1 MAITAKPTTYTVDTG
16 NAYAPT
22 HLWMCDEGSGT
33 EIDDKGTGTA
43 LKMTLQNSDMWGT
56 DGTLGAK
63 ITCVASTSRYA
74 LGDSGTL
81 FSSSV
86 CLIVIA
92 ASTTNGN
99 ADANEY
105 VMGFADTGAVGDR
118 GGIITVN
125 GAQTWQT
132 DNTDAATNNVQ
143 KTNSGTFYDSSWHML
158 AMKFRSGTAVECCAV
173 SLDGAAWEVD
183 ASDTINA
190 LSNLDR
196 YGLGA
201 RPTGTP
207 VLVFDGAILAAWV
220 YEDPT
225 YTSLDDA
232 WIAALYADPWQF
244 LETSALTNQQ
254 PQFYRRPNTL
264 LRM

>member
-1 MAITAKPTTYTVDTG
+1 MAITAKPTIYTVNTG
-16 NAYAPT
+16 HAYAPT

-33 EIDDKGTGTA
+33 EIADKGTGTA
-43 LKMTLQNSDMWGT
+43 LKMTLQNADMWGT

-81 FSSSV
+81 FTDSV

-105 VMGFADTGAVGDR
+105 VMGYADTGAVGDR

-173 SLDGAAWEVD
+173 SLDGAAWQLD
-183 ASDTINA
+183 GADTINA

-201 RPTGTP
+201 RPTSLP
-207 VLVFDGAILAAWV
+207 VNVFDGAILAAWV

>member
-1 MAITAKPTTYTVDTG
+1 
-16 NAYAPT
+16 
-22 HLWMCDEGSGT
+22 
-33 EIDDKGTGTA
+33 
-43 LKMTLQNSDMWGT
+43 MTLQNADMWGV
-56 DGTLGAK
+56 DGSLGAK

-74 LGDSGTL
+74 LGASGTL
-81 FSSSV
+81 FTDSV

-105 VMGFADTGAVGDR
+105 VMGFADTGAVGAR

-125 GAQTWQT
+125 AEQTWQT
-132 DNTDAATNNVQ
+132 TIDDAAANNVQ
-143 KTNSGTFYDSSWHML
+143 KTHSGTFYDSSWHML
-158 AMKFRSGTAVECCAV
+158 ALKLRSGSATECCAV
-173 SLDGAAWEVD
+173 SLDGGAWQVD

-190 LSNLDR
+190 LPELDR
-196 YGLGA
+196 YGLGV
-201 RPTGTP
+201 RPTATP
-207 VLVFDGAILAAWV
+207 VSAFDGAILAAWV

-244 LETSALTNQQ
+244 LATGGAHKLVGK
-254 PQFYRRPNTL
+254 FGGK
-264 LRM
+264 LRGKI

>member
-1 MAITAKPTTYTVDTG
+1 MAITAKPTVYTVNTG
-16 NAYAPT
+16 HAYAPT
-22 HLWMCDEGSGT
+22 HLWMCDEGTGT
-33 EIDDKGTGTA
+33 TVADHGTGTA
-43 LKMTLQNSDMWGT
+43 LDMTLENADMWGT
-56 DGTLGAK
+56 DGSLGSK

-74 LGDSGTL
+74 LGASGTL

-105 VMGFADTGAVGDR
+105 VMGYADTGAVGDR
-118 GGIITVN
+118 GGILALS

-132 DNTDAATNNVQ
+132 DNYDAAANNVQ

-158 AMKFRSGTAVECCAV
+158 ALKFRNGSSIECAAV
-173 SLDGAAWEVD
+173 SLDGAAWQAD
-183 ASDTINA
+183 ATDTINA

-196 YGLGA
+196 YGLGV
-201 RPTGTP
+201 RPTATP
-207 VLVFDGAILAAWV
+207 VSIFDGAILAAWV

-244 LETSALTNQQ
+244 LNTIKAFQ
-254 PQFYRRPNTL
+254 YRARANPL